1 LKAIILTILL
11 TLVAIL
17 PALGQGYDCRRSRT
31 AAEVVICDSDDLSR
45 LDRRLNRA
53 YARSNTPVWRQRAWL
68 RSRNAC
74 GVSREC
80 IRRHYLRR
88 LGELRGE

>member
-1 LKAIILTILL
+1 MKTITLTALL
-11 TLVAIL
+11 TLAAIF
-17 PALGQGYDCRRSRT
+17 PASGQGFNCDRSRT
-31 AAEVVICDSDDLSR
+31 AAEVVICDSGELSR

-68 RSRNAC
+68 RSRNSC
-74 GVSREC
+74 GVDRGC

-88 LGELRGE
+88 IAELRGE